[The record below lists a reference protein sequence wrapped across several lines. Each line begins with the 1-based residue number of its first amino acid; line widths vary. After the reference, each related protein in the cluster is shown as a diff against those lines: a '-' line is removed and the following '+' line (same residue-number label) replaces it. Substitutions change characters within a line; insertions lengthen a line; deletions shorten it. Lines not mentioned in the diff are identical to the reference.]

1 MKLLNK
7 VVVAMLFTAG
17 LSCQA
22 QATTV
27 ALAADDAWNEFTV
40 DDISANSKGSEWIDA
55 ADSNSPDF
63 GTPLSFQFTVASGFA
78 AKLTVVDAGFA
89 GDRFELFANGHSIG
103 LTSVTNDSA
112 DFSYDFDSNLNNANF
127 SHGVFTLA
135 AGTYSITGDLFST
148 LQPFNSTNGAL
159 KLEVA
164 AVPEPETFA
173 LMLAGLGLLAA
184 ARRRV

>member
-22 QATTV
+22 QATTI
-27 ALAADDAWNEFTV
+27 ALAADGAWNEFVT
-40 DDISANSKGSEWIDA
+40 DDQNAKSFGTEWIDA
-55 ADSNSPDF
+55 DNTNSSGY

-103 LTSVTNDSA
+103 LTSVTNDNVDYSN
-112 DFSYDFDSNLNNANF
+112 DFDSNLNNVNF
-127 SHGVFTLA
+127 SYGVFTLA
-135 AGTYSITGDLFST
+135 AGTYSISGDLFST

-159 KLEVA
+159 KLEVT